1 MYAAVGI
8 MGMNAHGIWNR
19 TVFFSLIQCV
29 VLCLL
34 LLLYSVQ
41 TDRLVVVANHFLFLI
56 IFERFYFCIVMI
68 VCIWLT
74 AVLFH
79 SANAAAVCF
88 WLMLVVQG
96 AGAGC
101 STAHMTAVAHVCAI
115 SAKRLPKTSM
125 LHVFVV
131 TAIKTR

>member
-1 MYAAVGI
+1 M
-8 MGMNAHGIWNR
+8 
-19 TVFFSLIQCV
+19 

-88 WLMLVVQG
+88 WLMLVV
-96 AGAGC
+96 
-101 STAHMTAVAHVCAI
+101 
-115 SAKRLPKTSM
+115 
-125 LHVFVV
+125 
-131 TAIKTR
+131 